1 MSREA
6 DPLQRTGGR
15 RLGAVVFDAAT
26 IGRRVAE
33 LGAEI
38 GAAFPDGELLLIGL
52 LKGSFMFLADL
63 VRQIPRPLQVDFLVA
78 RSYGMDRASS
88 GVVRVLYEPVLPLGG
103 KHILVVEDIIDSG
116 RTLSELMGMLRQKNP
131 KSLSICAFLD
141 KRLVP
146 APPELRFLGF
156 PAPDRFLVGYGL
168 DSAEDFRHLPY
179 IAEVDRDG

>member
-1 MSREA
+1 MSREP
-6 DPLQRTGGR
+6 DDLRRTGGR

-78 RSYGMDRASS
+78 R
-88 GVVRVLYEPVLPLGG
+88 LL
-103 KHILVVEDIIDSG
+103 
-116 RTLSELMGMLRQKNP
+116 
-131 KSLSICAFLD
+131 
-141 KRLVP
+141 
-146 APPELRFLGF
+146 
-156 PAPDRFLVGYGL
+156 
-168 DSAEDFRHLPY
+168 
-179 IAEVDRDG
+179 RDGAGVERGGAGAV